1 MYQSQPK
8 KMLILYILDI
18 LQKYTDREHRL
29 SQKEILEILERDYSM
44 KADRKSIRSNI
55 MNLIEAGY
63 AVEYKEIPRNNKNA
77 KTGELEDNSVYT
89 DYYLIKDFDD
99 SELRLLIDSLLFSK
113 HIPYSQCKR
122 LIEKLEKL
130 SSKYFRAKVKHIR
143 TMPISSTNNKRLFY
157 VIEILDEAINNNKQV
172 KFTYGYYGTDKKLHP
187 STNEDGTFHEYIV
200 NPYQM
205 AAANGRYYLIGN
217 YDKYDNISH
226 YRVDRIIDI
235 EILDVP
241 QKPKKEIKEVENG
254 FNLSRHMSEHIY
266 MFSGDSA
273 TVTFCFKKYL
283 LNDVID
289 FFGSEITFFDEKE
302 DTVCARVRV
311 NLSAMRKWAVQYAL
325 HAKILTPV
333 SLAESVKSDLE
344 KALENYN
351 EV

>member
-18 LQKYTDREHRL
+18 LQKYTDRDHRL
-29 SQKEILEILERDYSM
+29 SQKEILKILERDYSM

-55 MNLIEAGY
+55 LNLIEAGY
-63 AVEYKEIPRNNKNA
+63 AVDYKEVSRSNRNP
-77 KTGELEDNSVYT
+77 KTGEIEDNSLYT
-89 DYYLIKDFDD
+89 DYYLVKDFDD

-113 HIPYSQCKR
+113 HIPYNQCKN
-122 LIEKLEKL
+122 LIGKLEGL

-143 TMPISSTNNKRLFY
+143 TLPINCTNNKRLFY
-157 VIEILDEAINNNKQV
+157 VIEILDEAVNNNKQV
-172 KFTYGYYGTDKKLHP
+172 KFSYGYYGTDKKLHP
-187 STNEDGTFHEYIV
+187 TTNEDGTVHEYIV

-205 AAANGRYYLIGN
+205 VATNGRYYLIAN

-235 EILDVP
+235 EVLETP

-254 FNLSRHMSEHIY
+254 FDLPSYMSEHIY
-266 MFSGDSA
+266 MFSGASGN
-273 TVTFCFKKYL
+273 VTFRFKKYL

-289 FFGSEITFFDEKE
+289 FFGSELSFFDEKE

-325 HAKILTPV
+325 HAKILTPS
-333 SLAESVKSDLE
+333 SLAEGVKSDLV
-344 KALENYN
+344 KAIENYN
-351 EV
+351 TD

>member
-18 LQKYTDREHRL
+18 LQKYSDDEHGL
-29 SQKEILEILERDYSM
+29 SQKHILDILERDYSM

-55 MNLIEAGY
+55 ITLIEAGY
-63 AVEYKEIPRNNKNA
+63 AVEYKEILRSTKNP
-77 KTGELEDNSVYT
+77 KTGEIEESSIYT
-89 DYYLIKDFDD
+89 NYYLRKEFHD

-113 HIPYSQCKR
+113 HIPSSQCKA
-122 LIEKLEKL
+122 LIGKLEHL
-130 SSKYFRAKVKHIR
+130 SSKYFHAKVKHIQ
-143 TMPISSTNNKRLFY
+143 TTPVNTTYNKQLFY
-157 VIEILDEAINNNKQV
+157 TIEILDEAINKNKQV

-187 STNEDGTFHEYIV
+187 STNRDGTVHEYIV

-217 YDKYDNISH
+217 YDEYDNISH
-226 YRVDRIIDI
+226 YRVDRILNI
-235 EILDVP
+235 EILETP
-241 QKPKKEIKEVENG
+241 QKPKREVKEVENG
-254 FNLSRHMSEHIY
+254 FNLHQHMAEHIY
-266 MFSGDSA
+266 MFSGASGN
-273 TVTFCFKKYL
+273 VNFRLNKSI

-289 FFGSEITFFDEKE
+289 FFGSEISFFDENPS
-302 DTVCARVRV
+302 TVCARVRV
-311 NLSAMRKWAVQYAL
+311 NLSAMRKWAIQYAL

>member
-8 KMLILYILDI
+8 KILILYILDI
-18 LQKYTDREHRL
+18 LQKYSDSTHTL

-63 AVEYKEIPRNNKNA
+63 NVEYKEIPRSNKNA
-77 KTGELEDNSVYT
+77 KTGEVEDNSVYT
-89 DYYLIKDFDD
+89 DYYLIKDFED
-99 SELRLLIDSLLFSK
+99 SELRLLIDSILFFK

-130 SSKYFRAKVKHIR
+130 SSKHFHAKVNHIC
-143 TMPISSTNNKRLFY
+143 TVPINFTNNNRLFF

-187 STNEDGTFHEYIV
+187 STHDDGTVHEYIV

-205 AAANGRYYLIGN
+205 AIADGRYYLIGN

-235 EILDVP
+235 EILDTP
-241 QKPKKEIKEVENG
+241 QKPKKEIKELENG
-254 FNLSRHMSEHIY
+254 FDLSRHMSEHIY
-266 MFSGDSA
+266 MFSGASA
-273 TVTFCFKKYL
+273 TVTFRLKKYL

-289 FFGSEITFFDEKE
+289 FFGSEITFFDEKA

-311 NLSAMRKWAVQYAL
+311 NLSAMRKWAVQYSL
-325 HAKILTPV
+325 HAKILTPL
-333 SLAESVKSDLE
+333 SLADAVKSDLV

-351 EV
+351 AD

>member
-18 LQKYTDREHRL
+18 LQKYTDSEHRL

-55 MNLIEAGY
+55 INLIEAGY
-63 AVEYKEIPRNNKNA
+63 AVEYKEIPRSNKNA
-77 KTGELEDNSVYT
+77 KTGEVEDNNVYT

-187 STNEDGTFHEYIV
+187 STHDDGTVHEYIV

-205 AAANGRYYLIGN
+205 AASNGRYYLIGN

-235 EILDVP
+235 EILDTP
-241 QKPKKEIKEVENG
+241 QKPKKEIKEVESG
-254 FNLSRHMSEHIY
+254 FDLSRHMTEHIY
-266 MFSGDSA
+266 MFSGASA
-273 TVTFCFKKYL
+273 TVTFRLKKYL

-325 HAKILTPV
+325 HAKVLTPP
-333 SLAESVKSDLE
+333 SLAEGVKSDLV

-351 EV
+351 AD

>member
-143 TMPISSTNNKRLFY
+143 TMPINCTNNKRLFY
-157 VIEILDEAINNNKQV
+157 VIELLDEAINNNKQV

-235 EILDVP
+235 EVLETP

-254 FNLSRHMSEHIY
+254 FDLLRHMSEHIY
-266 MFSGDSA
+266 MFSGASA
-273 TVTFCFKKYL
+273 NVTFCFKKYL
-283 LNDVID
+283 LNDVVD

-302 DTVCARVRV
+302 DTVCARVKV
-311 NLSAMRKWAVQYAL
+311 NLSAMRKWAVQYAV
-325 HAKILTPV
+325 HAKILTPS
-333 SLAESVKSDLE
+333 SLVEGVKSDLVQ
-344 KALENYN
+344 ALENYN
-351 EV
+351 TD